1 MNINSINMEIDDIS
15 NDNEYNK
22 FIDKLDQAF
31 RLSEPYRIIID
42 TAPLERQNI
51 NMAYLYK
58 LKNFIKKNKKN
69 NKIKKNLKES
79 IVKVYNDTSY
89 KILFTLFT
97 VLTSPLA
104 KVIVIYYNYDDINKS
119 AESRRIKKIREYLP
133 DN

>member
-58 LKNFIKKNKKN
+58 LKNFIKK
-69 NKIKKNLKES
+69 
-79 IVKVYNDTSY
+79 
-89 KILFTLFT
+89 
-97 VLTSPLA
+97 
-104 KVIVIYYNYDDINKS
+104 
-119 AESRRIKKIREYLP
+119 
-133 DN
+133 

>member
-15 NDNEYNK
+15 NDKEYNK

-69 NKIKKNLKES
+69 NNIKENLKES

-119 AESRRIKKIREYLP
+119 AESRRIKKIKEYLP

>member
-15 NDNEYNK
+15 NDKEYNK

-31 RLSEPYRIIID
+31 RLCEPYRIIID
-42 TAPLERQNI
+42 TAALERQNI
-51 NMAYLYK
+51 NIAYLYK

-69 NKIKKNLKES
+69 NNIKKNLKES

-119 AESRRIKKIREYLP
+119 SESRRIKKIKEYLP

>member
-22 FIDKLDQAF
+22 FIEKLDRAF
-31 RLSEPYRIIID
+31 QLSDPYRIIID

-51 NMAYLYK
+51 NIRYLYK
-58 LKNFIKKNKKN
+58 LKIFIKKNKKN
-69 NKIKKNLKES
+69 YNIKKNLKET

-104 KVIVIYYNYDDINKS
+104 KVIVIYYNYDDIDKS
-119 AESRRIKKIREYLP
+119 SEQRRIKKIKEYLP
-133 DN
+133 EN

>member
-15 NDNEYNK
+15 NDKEYNK

-69 NKIKKNLKES
+69 NNIKKNLKES

-97 VLTSPLA
+97 VLTTPLA

-119 AESRRIKKIREYLP
+119 SESRRIKKIKEYFP